1 MILFALI
8 LVYLFQVYDFR
19 LFYLYQVGFW
29 FGFFRVSFIWFWFAI
44 CLAETNRTPYDFSE
58 GESELVSGFNIE
70 HGGGLFSLIF
80 ICEYGMIVLLSCL
93 CVLLVGGGG
102 FLFSKAFLVSFCFVW
117 VRCCYPRYRYD
128 KLMSLAWKCFLPLSV
143 CILLVSLYVSFSL
156 LEMILFQ
163 AFKALFRRL
172 S

>member
-1 MILFALI
+1 MISGCFTCI
-8 LVYLFQVYDFR
+8 R
-19 LFYLYQVGFW
+19 LGFGL
-29 FGFFRVSFIWFWFAI
+29 GFFRVSFIWFWFAI

-102 FLFSKAFLVSFCFVW
+102 FLFFKAFLVSFCFVW